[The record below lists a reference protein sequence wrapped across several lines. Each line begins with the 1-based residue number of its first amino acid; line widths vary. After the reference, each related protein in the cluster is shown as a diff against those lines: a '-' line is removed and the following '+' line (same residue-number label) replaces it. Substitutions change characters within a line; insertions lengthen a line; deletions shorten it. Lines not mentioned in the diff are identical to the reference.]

1 MLFYS
6 LEILNIYLRPK
17 PLIIN
22 TSYVVLSAVTNVQEC
37 DLREWMRWMEVFGL
51 IKELLRVSWTS
62 LRLTRLF
69 SFFLTWNN
77 IILCNYL
84 Y

>member
-22 TSYVVLSAVTNVQEC
+22 TSYVVLSAVMNVQEC

-51 IKELLRVSWTS
+51 IKELLRVSW
-62 LRLTRLF
+62 
-69 SFFLTWNN
+69 NH
-77 IILCNYL
+77 
-84 Y
+84 